1 MNSNEFIPTEIYK
14 KFESFE
20 ERFNDL
26 LENYNKYSTEEK
38 NKLVEESEN
47 IKNEILPFW
56 KEYVYSI
63 NPIPTD
69 EKLIEKASKALRTIK
84 DRFLGEDWKP
94 NSNNGINTSSNFYQ
108 MMALEQYK
116 NLSKEELL
124 QEKKLINI
132 LNFLSRN
139 DRNDVAYYL
148 KGRFDAID
156 QLLDYEKYLFG
167 QKGKESYFKF
177 KQYVQDLQ
185 DISPTKENHQWYLKE
200 KMFFQNQSNFNKHIF
215 GKILSGFE
223 YDDGFHNLYSRIFL
237 KVESGTLKEI
247 QQYEAFTTIKKAE
260 ITIYWQRSDEIRKIV
275 QQIQKEELERYQNT
289 PTPEP
294 TLLKNTQQL
303 SFDFENSQSNDF
315 SLIDSKIKSIQK
327 TLSLRSSIS
336 QKEKALNELEILSQ
350 KALNPKQKEIVEKL
364 KNQNIQKVRL

>member
-1 MNSNEFIPTEIYK
+1 MNSNEFIPTEIYE

-84 DRFLGEDWKP
+84 DRVLGEDWKP
-94 NSNNGINTSSNFYQ
+94 NRHYIYNNGINTSSNFYQ

-139 DRNDVAYYL
+139 DRNDVTYYL

-223 YDDGFHNLYSRIFL
+223 YDDGFCNLYSRIFL

-260 ITIYWQRSDEIRKIV
+260 ITIYRQRSDEIRKIE

-303 SFDFENSQSNDF
+303 SFDFGNSQSNDF

-336 QKEKALNELEILSQ
+336 QKE
-350 KALNPKQKEIVEKL
+350 IVEKL